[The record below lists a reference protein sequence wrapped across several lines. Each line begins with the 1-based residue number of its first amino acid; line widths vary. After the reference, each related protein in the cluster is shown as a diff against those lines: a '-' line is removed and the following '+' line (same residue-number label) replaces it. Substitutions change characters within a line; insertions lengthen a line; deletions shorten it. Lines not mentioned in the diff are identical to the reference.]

1 MRVNRKEPGRLL
13 VQVTFT
19 RRKQPQAQ
27 ERRGNWISWVTCAVT
42 VTSLYTSSDVTP
54 DCSQLLADEDFFTL
68 FWKKKTVS
76 TQIIRVQGQQS
87 AQHQRRMFRD
97 ETIYFKKTVEPEKA
111 FLFLQN

>member
-1 MRVNRKEPGRLL
+1 MLHLIVHNYWQMK
-13 VQVTFT
+13 
-19 RRKQPQAQ
+19 
-27 ERRGNWISWVTCAVT
+27 IS
-42 VTSLYTSSDVTP
+42 SP
-54 DCSQLLADEDFFTL
+54 FFG
-68 FWKKKTVS
+68 KKKTVS